1 VPVTRKIYEASV
13 LFGAATGAADSILSP
28 ARAGGQ
34 LLALVSTTFS
44 AAAVEAFL
52 NEAAKMASD
61 FASLPSEPQAVR
73 LFAECMVEAEDNH
86 TSLPSKFALANWILV
101 GTKLNKGVQPYQDFD
116 LLVRLRNR
124 VMHFKGNQRF
134 EQNVT
139 AEEFHRELIQSFGNK
154 QILAEDMEP
163 GSWLHAIET
172 KAVAEWSCRTAAKV
186 VVDFASKAPQG
197 VWRNFLHGI
206 HRHFVPYA
214 SEQRKD

>member
-1 VPVTRKIYEASV
+1 MVVTKKIYEASV
-13 LFGAATGAADSILSP
+13 LFGAATSAAVSIPPP

-52 NEAAKMASD
+52 NEATKMASD
-61 FASLPSEPQAVR
+61 YSDMQSDPQAVR
-73 LFAECMVEAEDNH
+73 LFAECMTEAEENH
-86 TSLPSKFALANWILV
+86 TPLASKFALANWILL
-101 GTKLNKGVQPYQDFD
+101 GMRLDKGAQPYQDLD

-124 VMHFKGNQRF
+124 VMHFKGNKRF
-134 EQNVT
+134 EQHIT
-139 AEEFHRELIQSFGNK
+139 ADEFHSELIQSFGNK
-154 QILAEDMEP
+154 NLLAEDMEP

-186 VVDFASKAPQG
+186 VVDFVSKTPQG
-197 VWRNFLHGI
+197 MWRNFLEGV

-214 SEQRKD
+214 S